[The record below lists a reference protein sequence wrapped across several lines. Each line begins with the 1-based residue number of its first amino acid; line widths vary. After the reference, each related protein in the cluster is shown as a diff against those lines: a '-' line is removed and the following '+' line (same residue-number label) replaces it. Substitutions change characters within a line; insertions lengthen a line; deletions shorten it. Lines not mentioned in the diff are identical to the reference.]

1 MNDWIDVN
9 DKLPDTTR
17 DVIVTDGIDVSVA
30 QYNKPWNKSWI
41 GVCNGDLA
49 WTETGDLFMP
59 NVIYWMEC
67 PEIPVGKD

>member
-1 MNDWIDVN
+1 
-9 DKLPDTTR
+9 
-17 DVIVTDGIDVSVA
+17 VIVTDGIDVSVA
-30 QYNKPWNKSWI
+30 CYKSWNKSWI